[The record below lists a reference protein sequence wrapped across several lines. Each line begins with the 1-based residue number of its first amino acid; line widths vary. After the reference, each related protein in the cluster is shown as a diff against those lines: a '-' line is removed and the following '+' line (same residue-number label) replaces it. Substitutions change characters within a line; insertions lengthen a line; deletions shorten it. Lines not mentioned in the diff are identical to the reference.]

1 MMAAPNIAHVEHLFQ
16 ELEYCIKSLNAV
28 FSQEMKNTDDFLKT
42 CREMTVVQESEK
54 NIKDI
59 SLRR

>member
-16 ELEYCIKSLNAV
+16 ELDFRMKSLNAV